1 MFCYVHSHITVLYVG
16 ILPLRIEA
24 NENESEVFVCVAV
37 FETGV
42 FLNNLRL
49 RIATSDGNAVGI

>member
-1 MFCYVHSHITVLYVG
+1 M
-16 ILPLRIEA
+16 
-24 NENESEVFVCVAV
+24 CVAV

-49 RIATSDGNAVGI
+49 RIATTDGNAVGKCQCV